1 LAELN
6 AGRRRAARSAI
17 MAMTTRSSIKVNP
30 LVAFAAVRV
39 FVCITIFNV
48 TYDKKIH

>member
-1 LAELN
+1 MLN

-39 FVCITIFNV
+39 LIFMAIFL
-48 TYDKKIH
+48 Y